1 MPLQGVQICTQLCG
15 MLGQSPKVQMRQD
28 KAAGGR
34 ETLKREERKERGPQ
48 LPFGIIP

>member
-15 MLGQSPKVQMRQD
+15 MPGQSPKVQMRQE

-34 ETLKREERKERGPQ
+34 ETLKREERKERGTSAA
-48 LPFGIIP
+48 FWHYD